1 MHKVYENDDLMMYV
15 RKRFCCGCGGALE
28 RKRTERIIRK
38 GDPDHLSY
46 CMVGTS
52 YKPHGDILVI
62 SKEYYCPVC
71 QRPFSCDK
79 QREVMEAQKHYQRKI
94 VSEEEITSVQKDQMK
109 LAIYQLL
116 RCRWLLMFPVFGSLI
131 CMFSIHDGISIIN
144 SGIQWGLINTVSA
157 ILCSLGGPVSDLES
171 GLLSAIFGSVTSAV
185 GMTVDILRNKQSQ
198 QKELGLYNQYY
209 TYAF

>member
-94 VSEEEITSVQKDQMK
+94 VSEEEISSVQKDQMK

-131 CMFSIHDGISIIN
+131 CMFMIFNGRLHPLTGKKDGAKLLMANMLVFLGVALVIKIVL
-144 SGIQWGLINTVSA
+144 GLFGNVEFIRTYQSA
-157 ILCSLGGPVSDLES
+157 IMLIPS
-171 GLLSAIFGSVTSAV
+171 LLSFNIPTLWYINHTF
-185 GMTVDILRNKQSQ
+185 Q
-198 QKELGLYNQYY
+198 
-209 TYAF
+209 